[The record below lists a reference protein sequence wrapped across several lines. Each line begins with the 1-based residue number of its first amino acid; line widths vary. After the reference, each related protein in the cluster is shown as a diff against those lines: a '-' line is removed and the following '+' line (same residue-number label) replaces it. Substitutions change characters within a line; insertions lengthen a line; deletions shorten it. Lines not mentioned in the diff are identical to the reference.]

1 MGDTSVLW
9 VTLLNLKG
17 GGFKPPHLRQD
28 RIHKMCFVT
37 DGGLPNLLLNL
48 SAAETLLPP
57 QVIFSRTSLQLK
69 VFPNVQFCCY
79 VDTWLS
85 VLASVV
91 KETNTFLLPFFLV
104 MFYLM

>member
-48 SAAETLLPP
+48 S
-57 QVIFSRTSLQLK
+57 SRNSAPSSSDLFQDFLTAKS
-69 VFPNVQFCCY
+69 FP
-79 VDTWLS
+79 
-85 VLASVV
+85 
-91 KETNTFLLPFFLV
+91 
-104 MFYLM
+104 